1 MNLDR
6 SDLGASRYGRRQTGR
21 SRGRLASGCRFMFDV
36 SAGVTDVDAHDERTD
51 R

>member
-1 MNLDR
+1 MNIDQ
-6 SDLGASRYGRRQTGR
+6 SDLGASRY
-21 SRGRLASGCRFMFDV
+21 GCRFMFDV